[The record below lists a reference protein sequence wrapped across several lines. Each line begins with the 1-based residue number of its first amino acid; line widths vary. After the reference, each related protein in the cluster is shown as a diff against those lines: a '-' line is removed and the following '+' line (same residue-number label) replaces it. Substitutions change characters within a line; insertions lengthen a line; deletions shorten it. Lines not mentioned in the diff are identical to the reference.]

1 MFFCFFKKG
10 GDYLESIISAVI
22 TGFLSLMGVCI
33 ATVES
38 NKKFESKMETFKA
51 VTDCKI
57 DNLTEEIAKHNTIYD
72 KVIHLEE
79 QVKNITR
86 DVEKMSK

>member
-1 MFFCFFKKG
+1 M
-10 GDYLESIISAVI
+10 ESIISAVI

-57 DNLTEEIAKHNTIYD
+57 DELTKEISKHNNIVD
-72 KVIHLEE
+72 KVIVLEE
-79 QVKNITR
+79 KVQNI
-86 DVEKMSK
+86 SKELERIGR

>member
-1 MFFCFFKKG
+1 M
-10 GDYLESIISAVI
+10 ESIISAVI

-57 DNLTEEIAKHNTIYD
+57 DELTKEISKHNTIVD
-72 KVIHLEE
+72 KVLVLEE
-79 QVKNITR
+79 QVRSISKTL
-86 DVEKMSK
+86 EKIEK

>member
-1 MFFCFFKKG
+1 MFFVFLKG

-57 DNLTEEIAKHNTIYD
+57 DELTKEISKHNTIVD
-72 KVIHLEE
+72 KVLVLEE
-79 QVKNITR
+79 QVRSISKTL
-86 DVEKMSK
+86 EKIEK